1 MPCGRLSSDCIK
13 HHSVRQLLMHIK
25 DVVRSLDY
33 PNQFCWMRLI
43 LFQMHMRNL
52 GSPWL
57 QTEYHYRKSTMQP
70 SMHI

>member
-1 MPCGRLSSDCIK
+1 MLCGRLSNDSIK

-33 PNQFCWMRLI
+33 QNQSFWMRPI

-52 GSPWL
+52 GSP
-57 QTEYHYRKSTMQP
+57 
-70 SMHI
+70 

>member
-1 MPCGRLSSDCIK
+1 MLCGRLSNDYIK

-25 DVVRSLDY
+25 DVVRSLDCR
-33 PNQFCWMRLI
+33 NQFFWMRPI

-57 QTEYHYRKSTMQP
+57 QTAYRCRKSTMQP